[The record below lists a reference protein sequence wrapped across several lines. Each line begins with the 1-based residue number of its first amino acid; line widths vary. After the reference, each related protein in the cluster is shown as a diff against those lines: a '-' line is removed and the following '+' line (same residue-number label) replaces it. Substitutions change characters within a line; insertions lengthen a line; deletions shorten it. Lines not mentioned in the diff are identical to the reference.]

1 MADLSLEIKPV
12 VRILRELAE
21 EQPDAAAITCGD
33 QTITRRAGG
42 ESNRLARAYAG
53 LGAGFGDF
61 VTLGLPNSIEFY
73 VAMLATWK
81 VGAVPQPVSYRLP
94 AAERKA
100 IIDLADSK
108 LVVGVPEGEHPGRT
122 CVPAG
127 YRPDPALD
135 ESPLPE
141 VVSALRAP
149 TSGGSTGRP
158 KLIVTDAGGGPR
170 RRPASSSRCSPTT
183 QLVPGPLYHNAP
195 LSLSTAGLLI
205 GHHLIVLPK
214 FDAVAALEAIG
225 RYQVNWMNLV
235 PTMMSRMLRALE
247 AEPGRFDL
255 SSLRVVWHMAAP
267 CADWLKQAWID
278 LVGPEKLMELY
289 GGTEAQSATT
299 ISGTDW
305 LTHRG
310 SVGKPIVGEM
320 IVLDA
325 EGKPAPPGQM
335 GEVFMRRAA
344 GTPPTYRYIG
354 AEAREIDGWETLGDL
369 GWMDEDGFLYLS
381 DRRTDLILSG
391 GANVYPAEVEAALD
405 THPQVLS
412 SVVVGIPDADLG
424 QRVHALVQATGEL
437 TEDELRAHLADRLV
451 RYKIP
456 RSFEPSTSRCAT
468 MPARRG
474 APPSRRCRVEA
485 GEHVGRRRR
494 RRLCDREEELLVRID
509 QFDGRVA
516 FVTGGAQGIGLGIAR
531 ALAKAG
537 REDRH
542 RRHQRDALAA
552 AEKEFWGVT
561 DVVAAVL
568 DVRHRD
574 AYATLAD
581 DVETRLGPVT
591 LLFNNAGVAGS
602 TSPARM
608 SYQSWDWVI
617 GVNLQGVYNGVQ
629 TFVPR
634 MIERGGG
641 GYVVNTASGA
651 GLVAEQPASST
662 RRRSSRSSAYRS
674 RCTSSSPT
682 TTSE

>member
-21 EQPDAAAITCGD
+21 EQPGAAAITCGD
-33 QTITRRAGG
+33 QTITRG
-42 ESNRLARAYAG
+42 ELEARSNRLARAYAG

-61 VTLGLPNSIEFY
+61 VTIGLPNSIEFY

-127 YRPDPALD
+127 YRPDPGLD

-141 VVSALRAP
+141 VVSPALRAP

-158 KLIVTDAGGGPR
+158 KLIVTGTAAEAPTAAAGVIFLMQPEDV
-170 RRPASSSRCSPTT
+170 

-214 FDAVAALEAIG
+214 FDAVAALDAIG
-225 RYQVNWMNLV
+225 RYRVTWMNLV

-278 LVGPEKLMELY
+278 LVGAEKLMELY

-310 SVGKPIVGEM
+310 SVGKPILGEM

-335 GEVFMRRAA
+335 GEIFMRRAE

-354 AEAREIDGWETLGDL
+354 AQAREIDGWETLGDL

-391 GANVYPAEVEAALD
+391 GANIYPAEVEAALD

-437 TEDELRAHLADRLV
+437 TADELRAHLADRLV

-456 RSFEPSTSRCAT
+456 RSFELVDEPLRDDAGK
-468 MPARRG
+468 ARR
-474 APPSRRCRVEA
+474 
-485 GEHVGRRRR
+485 
-494 RRLCDREEELLVRID
+494 
-509 QFDGRVA
+509 
-516 FVTGGAQGIGLGIAR
+516 T
-531 ALAKAG
+531 AL
-537 REDRH
+537 
-542 RRHQRDALAA
+542 RDAAASRLAN
-552 AEKEFWGVT
+552 
-561 DVVAAVL
+561 
-568 DVRHRD
+568 
-574 AYATLAD
+574 TLA
-581 DVETRLGPVT
+581 GPT
-591 LLFNNAGVAGS
+591 ADGHSA
-602 TSPARM
+602 T
-608 SYQSWDWVI
+608 
-617 GVNLQGVYNGVQ
+617 
-629 TFVPR
+629 
-634 MIERGGG
+634 ERR
-641 GYVVNTASGA
+641 N
-651 GLVAEQPASST
+651 P
-662 RRRSSRSSAYRS
+662 
-674 RCTSSSPT
+674 
-682 TTSE
+682 

>member
-21 EQPDAAAITCGD
+21 ERPDAAAITCGD
-33 QTITRRAGG
+33 HTITRG
-42 ESNRLARAYAG
+42 ELEARSNRLARAYAG

-61 VTLGLPNSIEFY
+61 VTIGLPNSIEFY

-94 AAERKA
+94 AAERTA

-108 LVVGVPEGEHPGRT
+108 LVIGVPEGEHPGRT

-141 VVSALRAP
+141 VVSPALRAP

-158 KLIVTDAGGGPR
+158 KLIVTGAPAEAPTAAAGLIFLMQPEDV
-170 RRPASSSRCSPTT
+170 

-214 FDAVAALEAIG
+214 FDAVAALDAIG
-225 RYQVNWMNLV
+225 RYQVTWMNLV

-310 SVGKPIVGEM
+310 SVGKPVLGEM

-325 EGKPAPPGQM
+325 EGKSVPPGQM
-335 GEVFMRRAA
+335 GEIFMRRAE

-354 AEAREIDGWETLGDL
+354 AQAREIDGWETLGDL

-391 GANVYPAEVEAALD
+391 GANIYPAEVEAALD

-456 RSFEPSTSRCAT
+456 RSFELVDEPLRDDAGK
-468 MPARRG
+468 ARRT
-474 APPSRRCRVEA
+474 ALRDAAASRLANTLA
-485 GEHVGRRRR
+485 GPAARP
-494 RRLCDREEELLVRID
+494 LCDREEELIVRID
-509 QFDGRVA
+509 QFEGRVA

-531 ALAKAG
+531 ALAKERVKVAIA
-537 REDRH
+537 DVNA
-542 RRHQRDALAA
+542 DALAA
-552 AEKEFWGVT
+552 AEAE
-561 DVVAAVL
+561 
-568 DVRHRD
+568 
-574 AYATLAD
+574 
-581 DVETRLGPVT
+581 LG
-591 LLFNNAGVAGS
+591 
-602 TSPARM
+602 
-608 SYQSWDWVI
+608 
-617 GVNLQGVYNGVQ
+617 
-629 TFVPR
+629 
-634 MIERGGG
+634 
-641 GYVVNTASGA
+641 
-651 GLVAEQPASST
+651 AED
-662 RRRSSRSSAYRS
+662 RRRRRRPRRAPSRRL
-674 RCTSSSPT
+674 RGVGG
-682 TTSE
+682 

>member
-33 QTITRRAGG
+33 QTITRG
-42 ESNRLARAYAG
+42 ELEASSNRLARAYAG

-61 VTLGLPNSIEFY
+61 VTIGLPNSIEFY

-141 VVSALRAP
+141 VVSPALRAP

-158 KLIVTDAGGGPR
+158 KLIVTGTPAEAPAAAGGVLFQMQPDDV
-170 RRPASSSRCSPTT
+170 

-195 LSLSTAGLLI
+195 LSLSTAGLLM

-225 RYQVNWMNLV
+225 RYQVTWMNLV

-325 EGKPAPPGQM
+325 EGKPAPPRQM
-335 GEVFMRRAA
+335 GEVFMRRTE

-354 AEAREIDGWETLGDL
+354 AQAREVDGWETLGDL

-391 GANVYPAEVEAALD
+391 GANIYPAEVEAALD

-437 TEDELRAHLADRLV
+437 TEDQLRAHLADRLV

-456 RSFEPSTSRCAT
+456 RSFELVDEPLRDDAGK
-468 MPARRG
+468 ARR
-474 APPSRRCRVEA
+474 
-485 GEHVGRRRR
+485 
-494 RRLCDREEELLVRID
+494 
-509 QFDGRVA
+509 
-516 FVTGGAQGIGLGIAR
+516 T
-531 ALAKAG
+531 AL
-537 REDRH
+537 
-542 RRHQRDALAA
+542 RDAAASRLAN
-552 AEKEFWGVT
+552 
-561 DVVAAVL
+561 
-568 DVRHRD
+568 
-574 AYATLAD
+574 TLA
-581 DVETRLGPVT
+581 GPADGHSAT
-591 LLFNNAGVAGS
+591 
-602 TSPARM
+602 
-608 SYQSWDWVI
+608 
-617 GVNLQGVYNGVQ
+617 
-629 TFVPR
+629 
-634 MIERGGG
+634 ERR
-641 GYVVNTASGA
+641 N
-651 GLVAEQPASST
+651 P
-662 RRRSSRSSAYRS
+662 
-674 RCTSSSPT
+674 
-682 TTSE
+682 